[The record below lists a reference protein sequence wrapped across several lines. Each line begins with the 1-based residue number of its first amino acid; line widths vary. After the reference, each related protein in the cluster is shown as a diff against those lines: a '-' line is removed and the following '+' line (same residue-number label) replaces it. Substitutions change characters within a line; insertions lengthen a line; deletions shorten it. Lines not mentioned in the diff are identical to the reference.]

1 MLCSSCL
8 YTLPKCDNHNKDTIW
23 AFDPLVYSS
32 YHEMKDAFHLF
43 FIHNIHNIHN
53 IQNIHDGFYL
63 SHNDDG
69 YTYTQWYIYYLCKNH
84 HRYHNL
90 KRPVKWLLYILADY
104 PFFRSLLRY
113 GSREDPSHH
122 TLHHFA
128 KYMERLTH
136 HHTSIINLLENGGL
150 SLSDEDNQGFTGHDY
165 LSQKILSKEDLEAA
179 ASFTRHY
186 KRNERCFLSLM
197 GEELK
202 RCEKCNDP
210 ISPYE
215 DIESYARN
223 HPHFINENRC
233 LLETIVTDRE
243 KCCAIYQTY
252 QCDESCKRHLYVINT
267 YKALLSGCELSGC
280 ELSEMTIE

>member
-165 LSQKILSKEDLEAA
+165 LSQKILSKEGNSKCDTYESSFLTDSLAA
-179 ASFTRHY
+179 A
-186 KRNERCFLSLM
+186 L
-197 GEELK
+197 
-202 RCEKCNDP
+202 
-210 ISPYE
+210 
-215 DIESYARN
+215 
-223 HPHFINENRC
+223 
-233 LLETIVTDRE
+233 
-243 KCCAIYQTY
+243 
-252 QCDESCKRHLYVINT
+252 
-267 YKALLSGCELSGC
+267 
-280 ELSEMTIE
+280 

>member
-1 MLCSSCL
+1 MYINMFCCACL
-8 YTLPKCDNHNKDTIW
+8 YTLPKDVDNNHKNTIW
-23 AFDPLVYSS
+23 EFDPFVYTS
-32 YHEMKDAFHLF
+32 YHDMKDAFYLF
-43 FIHNIHNIHN
+43 FSNDHHSYD
-53 IQNIHDGFYL
+53 DGFHL
-63 SHNDDG
+63 THNEDG
-69 YTYTQWYIYYLCKNH
+69 YTYTQWYIYYLCKNY

-128 KYMERLTH
+128 KYMDRLTH
-136 HHTSIINLLENGGL
+136 HHTSIINLLTKEGL

-179 ASFTRHY
+179 ASFTRLY
-186 KRNERCFLSLM
+186 KGNERCFFSLM
-197 GEELK
+197 GDALK

-210 ISPYE
+210 ISPYDDLE
-215 DIESYARN
+215 CYTKT
-223 HPHFINENRC
+223 HHHFINENRC
-233 LLETIVTDRE
+233 LVETIVTDRE

-252 QCDESCKRHLYVINT
+252 QCDESCKRHLYVIDK
-267 YKALLSGCELSGC
+267 YKALLSGCEQSGC
-280 ELSEMTIE
+280 EQSGCE